1 MEPGGG
7 PPVMHRHPP
16 GELYHVLEGQ
26 FAFYVAD
33 EGGTVR
39 RTTATA
45 GEVVPIPGGRSH
57 TIRNE
62 SDAVASA
69 LVVHAPGE
77 PMERFA
83 RAAAALDAPTMA
95 DVLELA
101 TRHGVEM
108 TGPIPSLA
116 G

>member
-7 PPVMHRHPP
+7 PPVMHRHP
-16 GELYHVLEGQ
+16 
-26 FAFYVAD
+26 
-33 EGGTVR
+33 
-39 RTTATA
+39 
-45 GEVVPIPGGRSH
+45 
-57 TIRNE
+57 
-62 SDAVASA
+62 
-69 LVVHAPGE
+69 PGE